1 MDRFHLPR
9 HRTDEYTRGS
19 WRCSVRRKQA
29 GLISLPTAVAIG
41 SKYWC
46 LPAHAKFA
54 KYLRLHRQEKI
65 FARASLTIAHSILLQ
80 GGDNHE
86 RPVARPF
93 TRKRLK
99 TYTE

>member
-1 MDRFHLPR
+1 VAVL
-9 HRTDEYTRGS
+9 GAAQAS
-19 WRCSVRRKQA
+19 KQA

-65 FARASLTIAHSILLQ
+65 FARASLTIAHSTLLQ

-86 RPVARPF
+86 RPVAQPF